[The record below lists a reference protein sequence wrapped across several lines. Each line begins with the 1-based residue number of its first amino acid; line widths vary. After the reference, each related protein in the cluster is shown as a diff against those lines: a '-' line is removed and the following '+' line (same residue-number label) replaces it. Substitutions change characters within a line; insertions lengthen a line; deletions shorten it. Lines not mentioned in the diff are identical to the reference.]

1 MIDLLQYGFMQKALI
16 AAILVSVICGL
27 LGPISVIR
35 RSVMT
40 TGGIAH
46 GAYGGLG
53 LAWFMGWPPRVGV
66 YGAAILL
73 AVIATWMERKAPSR
87 SDTVMGMIWAVGMAT
102 GVIFT
107 DITPGYGT
115 ELTSYLFGSI
125 LTVSSGDIAIM
136 VALALG
142 TTGLVTFAFRPVEAF
157 LFDQTFAKTKGVPVW
172 LIDFVLTLLTSL
184 AVVAVIRVV
193 GLIMVIALFTM
204 PSALVER
211 ECRSLASMMALSV
224 AAAMFI
230 CVLGLW
236 ISVAF
241 DLTAGAAIVAVG
253 GVLTVA
259 KKLILG

>member
-1 MIDLLQYGFMQKALI
+1 MIELLQYDFMQRALV
-16 AAILVSVICGL
+16 AAVLVSVICGV
-27 LGPISVIR
+27 LGPISVIK

-53 LAWFMGWPPRVGV
+53 LAWFMGWPPRAGV
-66 YGAAILL
+66 YGAAVLL
-73 AVIATWMERKAPSR
+73 AAMATWMERKAPNR

-107 DITPGYGT
+107 DLTPGYGT

-125 LTVSSGDIAIM
+125 LTVSSGDIVIM

-142 TTGLVTFAFRPVEAF
+142 SLGLVTLGFRPVEAF
-157 LFDQTFAKTKGVPVW
+157 LFDHTFARTKGVPVG
-172 LIDFVLTLLTSL
+172 LIDLAISLLTSL

-204 PSALVER
+204 PSALVEKS
-211 ECRSLASMMALSV
+211 CRSLASMMALSV
-224 AAAMFI
+224 LASMFF
-230 CVLGLW
+230 CLSGLW

-253 GVLTVA
+253 GLITVA
-259 KKLILG
+259 KRLIS